1 MTLIAIGCQSTPK
14 TTFSTERPSL
24 HSVATGHFVINSD
37 VRLDQDNVLV
47 KELEELHDQ
56 VYDTLQLPEQR
67 DPVHVYLFSD
77 EASYRFYMHT
87 TWKDLPPRRAYFVG
101 TARERAVYSFI
112 SPQVKE
118 DLRHEFTHGLLH
130 ATLQSVPLWLDEGLA
145 EYFEV
150 DASTPGA
157 AHASHLR
164 ELRMA
169 ESEKW
174 NPNLYRLEML
184 TDFRDLTTRDYAE
197 SWAWVHFML
206 NDSEESAKVL
216 LDYLTVLR
224 STKTPKRLMPVLE
237 AAVPSYFN
245 GMQTHVLKLFLNV
258 APGFGGHQREGR
270 QAATVDVVLDR
281 SQPDADKS
289 SEGGPDIDWWLQLT
303 DRFRVLVKV
312 SNHDPETTESASG
325 PNGT

>member
-1 MTLIAIGCQSTPK
+1 MQDNVFPKKTSRGQFLASPVIAASLLAVTLIAAGCQSTPK
-14 TTFSTERPSL
+14 TTFSTDRPSL
-24 HSVATGHFVINSD
+24 HSVKTGHFVINSD
-37 VRLDQDNVLV
+37 VRLDEDNELV
-47 KELEELHDQ
+47 KELEALHDQ

-101 TARERAVYSFI
+101 TARELAVYSFI

-150 DASTPGA
+150 DATTPGA
-157 AHASHLR
+157 IHAAHLR

-169 ESEKW
+169 EAEQW

-184 TDFRDLTTRDYAE
+184 TDFRDLTSRDYAE

-206 NDSEESAKVL
+206 NDSEQSAKVL

-224 STKTPKRLMPVLE
+224 STKTPKRLMPSLE
-237 AAVPSYFN
+237 GAVPSYFN
-245 GMQTHVLKLFLNV
+245 DMQAHVLKMQ
-258 APGFGGHQREGR
+258 PGHPIAGTADLTGGE
-270 QAATVDVVLDR
+270 D
-281 SQPDADKS
+281 
-289 SEGGPDIDWWLQLT
+289 
-303 DRFRVLVKV
+303 
-312 SNHDPETTESASG
+312 
-325 PNGT
+325 

>member
-1 MTLIAIGCQSTPK
+1 
-14 TTFSTERPSL
+14 
-24 HSVATGHFVINSD
+24 
-37 VRLDQDNVLV
+37 
-47 KELEELHDQ
+47 
-56 VYDTLQLPEQR
+56 
-67 DPVHVYLFSD
+67 
-77 EASYRFYMHT
+77 
-87 TWKDLPPRRAYFVG
+87 
-101 TARERAVYSFI
+101 
-112 SPQVKE
+112 
-118 DLRHEFTHGLLH
+118 
-130 ATLQSVPLWLDEGLA
+130 LWLDEGLA

-206 NDSEESAKVL
+206 NDSDESAKVL

-245 GMQTHVLKLFLNV
+245 GMQTHVLKMQ
-258 APGFGGHQREGR
+258 PGHPIAGTAVLTGGE
-270 QAATVDVVLDR
+270 D
-281 SQPDADKS
+281 
-289 SEGGPDIDWWLQLT
+289 
-303 DRFRVLVKV
+303 
-312 SNHDPETTESASG
+312 
-325 PNGT
+325 